1 MKYRLNWKKFKNL
14 PENVILSLML
24 YVILSIMLKL
34 YVEH

>member
-24 YVILSIMLKL
+24 NVILSIMLKL

>member
-34 YVEH
+34 YVEN